1 MKKHAIVFHS
11 ILFPE
16 GLEWVPVDEFI
27 CTMNQ
32 KSMNKTTILALSLG
46 LIAWGGVFSIHSQA
60 GDYSVLATAWTIRFG
75 GSSAEKPLE
84 AEALPEQ
91 TWTPL
96 FAGIDFRKAEESDP
110 LQKVCVMR
118 IDTRQEGLLFYTNGR
133 YKDFKEGERETER
146 TTTADF
152 LTENDLNVAV
162 NANFYSPF
170 NAETRTTRG
179 PSNVIGLAVSE
190 GVLVSPSEASYP
202 AFTVSSNGVASIGV
216 IRPDEPLEG
225 VRTAVAGNMIV
236 LKEGKVVEQGDK
248 SVHPRTAVGISQ
260 DGRYVYIM
268 TIDGRQPTYSIGATY
283 EEIGRWM
290 LEFGAWEALN
300 LDGGGSTTM
309 VTRDDQ
315 GKAKVLN
322 SPVGNANLPGYL
334 RHNANY
340 LGVVLRKAE

>member
-1 MKKHAIVFHS
+1 MFSIVC
-11 ILFPE
+11 PE
-16 GLEWVPVDEFI
+16 WLKWAPVNECI
-27 CTMNQ
+27 CAMNQ
-32 KSMNKTTILALSLG
+32 KRMNKKTILALSLG
-46 LIAWGGVFSIHSQA
+46 LIAWGSPFLTHSQT
-60 GDYSVLATAWTIRFG
+60 GDYSVLATAWTIKFG
-75 GSSAEKPLE
+75 GSSADKPLE
-84 AEALPEQ
+84 VKALSEQ

-96 FAGIDFRKAEESDP
+96 FAGIDFRKTEESDP

-133 YKDFKEGERETER
+133 YKDFKEGERETGR

-190 GVLVSPSEASYP
+190 GTLVSPSEAGYP

-216 IRPDEPLEG
+216 IRPDQPLEG

-236 LKEGKVVEQGDK
+236 LKEGKVVEQSDK
-248 SVHPRTAVGISQ
+248 SIHPRSAVGISR

-283 EEIGRWM
+283 EEVGRWM

-309 VTRDDQ
+309 VTRDAE

-334 RHNANY
+334 RHNANH
-340 LGVVLRKAE
+340 LGVVLRKTE

>member
-1 MKKHAIVFHS
+1 
-11 ILFPE
+11 
-16 GLEWVPVDEFI
+16 
-27 CTMNQ
+27 MNQ
-32 KSMNKTTILALSLG
+32 KSMNKKAILTLSLG
-46 LIAWGGVFSIHSQA
+46 LIAWEGCFSNHSQA
-60 GDYSVLATAWTIRFG
+60 EDYSVLATAWTIKFG
-75 GSSAEKPLE
+75 GSSTQDAAAVAAIAP
-84 AEALPEQ
+84 Q

-96 FAGIDFRKAEESDP
+96 FAGIDFRKAEGSDP

-133 YKDFKEGERETER
+133 YKDFKENERETER
-146 TTTADF
+146 TTTVDF

-190 GVLVSPSEASYP
+190 GALVSPSEASFP
-202 AFTVSSNGVASIGV
+202 AFTVSSNGVAAISVIG
-216 IRPDEPLEG
+216 PDQPLEG

-236 LKEGKVVEQGDK
+236 LKEGKVVEQSDK

-260 DGRYVYIM
+260 DGRYVYLM

-283 EEIGRWM
+283 EEVGRWM

-309 VTRDDQ
+309 VTRDAQ
-315 GKAKVLN
+315 GKSKVLN

-334 RHNANY
+334 RHNANH
-340 LGVVLRKAE
+340 LGAVLKKAE